1 MNQVKWILGGAK
13 KNYDNIITNQ
23 TKLSDLNMDC
33 MLIILDQLD
42 FMDILNLAQV
52 DNYFSMIAQTAF
64 RRKFANNTI
73 VLYNFV
79 SEDQNN
85 ENGIIF
91 NALSRLGIVEKE
103 KVYHAT
109 LHYDGNLQITDFEA
123 CLKTLEYFGKS
134 IQKLKLYSDN
144 TDTKQSV
151 IISKFIYKYCS
162 DTLIEFGLDIIKGG
176 APFFFPKP
184 FKKLEHITIG
194 NYLPRIGRKTPPMN
208 HTFPAIRKLT
218 LNFHNKGSSYLNSYF
233 PHLKHLNIEFVR
245 SLDDIFYMLSLNPH
259 IQSISYHQKSPQSL
273 KKISEILPDLKT
285 LTLWSFHPNY
295 DEIYFANL
303 TKFSMKENS
312 YEFGSPKNLHFPKL
326 QEASI
331 FINAFTEDW
340 INFFKEHNQLKRIVL
355 NYCNL
360 NVAQFEHLT
369 PFFQNAVD
377 ISINRRAEDLIT
389 TNTIIT
395 FVQNHRRLMKI
406 SLDLFTKNDETF
418 LQERLGNN
426 WELKRL
432 LQKILLTRKVQR
444 TQHMF

>member
-13 KNYDNIITNQ
+13 KNYDKIITNQ

-33 MLIILDQLD
+33 MLIILEQLD
-42 FMDILNLAQV
+42 FMDLLSLAQV
-52 DNYFSMIAQTAF
+52 DKYFSMLAQTVF
-64 RRKFANNTI
+64 RRKFANDTI

-79 SEDQNN
+79 SEDQHNK
-85 ENGIIF
+85 NGIIS
-91 NALSRLGIVEKE
+91 NALNRLGIVEKE

-123 CLKTLEYFGKS
+123 CLKTLEYFGNS

-162 DTLIEFGLDIIKGG
+162 DTLIEFELDIIKGS

-184 FKKLEHITIG
+184 LKRLEHITIG

-218 LNFHNKGSSYLNSYF
+218 LNFHNKGSSYLNCYF
-233 PHLKHLNIEFVR
+233 PHLEHLNIEFVR
-245 SLDDIFYMLSLNPH
+245 SLDDITNMLSLNPH
-259 IQSISYHQKSPQSL
+259 IQSISYHQKSLQSL
-273 KKISEILPDLKT
+273 KKISEILPDLKS
-285 LTLWSFHPNY
+285 LTLGSFNSNY
-295 DEIYFANL
+295 DEIYFANV
-303 TKFSMKENS
+303 TKFSMKENF

-331 FINAFTEDW
+331 FINVFSENW
-340 INFFKEHNQLKRIVL
+340 INFFKEHNQLERIVL

-360 NVAQFEHLT
+360 NDAQFEHLT

-377 ISINRRAEDLIT
+377 ISINRRAEDFIT
-389 TNTIIT
+389 TNTIIA
-395 FVQNHRRLMKI
+395 FVQNHKHLMKI
-406 SLDLFTKNDETF
+406 SLDLFTENDVKI

-426 WELKRL
+426 WEFKSL

-444 TQHMF
+444 TKHMF